1 MIKPSNVIHNVTDL
15 TPFTGHYFRVAAVN
29 DAGVGPFSRS
39 YKGFTTKPDCEFI
52 YVCIVTAKNVKLNNK
67 MATQDPLTYPFSP
80 WSSVQLVLQH
90 NVRDFSKDNV
100 E

>member
-1 MIKPSNVIHNVTDL
+1 MELSILKQSGLRNVRNITVTVEDPSFDKPSNVIHNVTDL

-52 YVCIVTAKNVKLNNK
+52 YVCIVTAK
-67 MATQDPLTYPFSP
+67 M
-80 WSSVQLVLQH
+80 
-90 NVRDFSKDNV
+90 
-100 E
+100 